1 MEFELSIDM
10 MIQEIDKYPLFLK
23 RNNLIS
29 TCDGAK
35 HHKYSRP
42 LESANVINRDALYHS
57 STSSTLSSSSPSSF
71 KLDHPNETPPSWMDI
86 KQAMIL
92 KQKQHL
98 PIPSSLLAPEQQSN
112 HSAHIKSHPPIAA
125 DTWETTLEKCI
136 KSIVSIKATRVRCLD
151 TEIPGVF
158 SATGFVVDSKRGIIL
173 SNRHVVSISPIVA
186 QAVLCNYE
194 EIELKPIYRDP
205 IHDFGFLQYD
215 PAKVRFLDIDPID
228 LYPEGARIGQEIR
241 VVGNDAGEKLSILSG
256 TLARLDREAP
266 DYGIGE
272 YNDFNTF
279 YLQAASSTSAGSSG
293 SPVLDLQG
301 RAIALNAGGASRA
314 SSSYYLPLYR
324 VQRALKCIQQQ
335 QNQVISRGTLQ
346 TEFVYRSYD
355 ELLQLGLAKHIE
367 QRLRSLH
374 NDDYMV
380 DSNGDHSLNQVSEGL
395 LVVKSL
401 LPDGPASAYLEP
413 GDILLTGNGSI
424 ISTFIELED
433 LLDTHVEQS
442 ISLVVSRAGEINE
455 YTMVVQDLHGI
466 TPHRYVEFGGGV
478 MHDLS
483 YQMAHSYGLSLNN
496 PGVYV
501 AAGGY
506 IMGTAHAL
514 RRSVIQNVNNQQV
527 RHLDDLMEI
536 LQQIP
541 HGSRVPIRF
550 YSLSRAMKDRVMLL
564 HVDRRWHRFCLAV
577 RNDDTGLWDYH
588 YFGPAPPDLQEN
600 SESLPPSLSLA
611 ALNVSS
617 TTPDIS
623 RKHQEQA
630 SIKAITCP
638 LQRLSKSL
646 VSVDCYPPF
655 VIDGIRD
662 SHSFG
667 SGLVISLDPPL
678 VISDRDT
685 VPTALCD
692 ISLTFGNSVTVSAR
706 VEFLHPF
713 YNFAILSFDPVP
725 LVSSGLEV
733 HAAEL
738 SDSNLERNDKV
749 NYVGLG
755 GDSSAI
761 TKKTYIAAIRAVRT
775 KEGTPARWR
784 AINVQA
790 LKTGENLGGQG
801 GVLADDDGRVQAYWM
816 SFSTEDNDKEVMT
829 IMGGL
834 PTKLWQPTVMKMVQY
849 CIDKNNIDAIGLATR
864 PTVRGL
870 DAEFWTMQ
878 LVHARLL
885 NLPEKWLDVFGASD
899 HPHVL
904 YLLGFTNPSSPCAH
918 VLKAGDLVLSINGD
932 IISTVTDLNQY
943 DQEENL
949 SMVIFREGQEMT
961 LSVPTTLYDGQ
972 ETTRVIGW
980 QGLFV
985 QEAYQAA
992 KEQVRREVPEGVY
1005 VSCCLFGSPAQV
1017 SIKTGVWI
1025 TEIDKTPV
1033 PTMDDFLAAV
1043 TKGKTTTPPLPTSP
1057 SSASTFSSSSSSL
1070 DSNATSDQQR
1080 PNNNTTHWLLSRPTP
1095 SEAEMTKMDRS
1106 THVRVKY
1113 ITYNNVAHVSMLHL
1127 DHHYWPTWQIQKDD
1141 TNPLGWNHESFSTL

>member
-1 MEFELSIDM
+1 MSE
-10 MIQEIDKYPLFLK
+10 
-23 RNNLIS
+23 
-29 TCDGAK
+29 T
-35 HHKYSRP
+35 
-42 LESANVINRDALYHS
+42 ANVTNRDALYHS
-57 STSSTLSSSSPSSF
+57 SSSSPSSL
-71 KLDHPNETPPSWMDI
+71 KLDHPNENPPSWMNM
-86 KQAMIL
+86 KQAMVL
-92 KQKQHL
+92 KQQQHL
-98 PIPSSLLAPEQQSN
+98 PLPSSLLAPKQQTN
-112 HSAHIKSHPPIAA
+112 HSAHIKAHPPIAT
-125 DTWETTLEKCI
+125 DTWENTLEKCI

-215 PAKVRFLDIDPID
+215 PAKVRFLDINPIE
-228 LYPEGARIGQEIR
+228 LYPDGARVGQEIR

-293 SPVLDLQG
+293 SPVLDLHG

-314 SSSYYLPLYR
+314 SSSYYLPLNR

-355 ELLQLGLAKHIE
+355 ELLQLGLAKYIE
-367 QRLRSLH
+367 RRLRSLH
-374 NDDYMV
+374 NDDGDAYSSV
-380 DSNGDHSLNQVSEGL
+380 DSNGGHNLNQVSQGL

-401 LPDGPASAYLEP
+401 LPGGPASAYLEP

-442 ISLVVSRAGEINE
+442 ISLVVSRAGEIKE
-455 YTMVVQDLHGI
+455 CTMMVQDLHGI

-483 YQMAHSYGLSLNN
+483 YQMAHSYGLSLND

-501 AAGGY
+501 AAAGY

-514 RRSVIQNVNNQQV
+514 RRSVIQSVNNQRV

-541 HGSRVPIRF
+541 HGTRVPIRF

-577 RNDDTGLWDYH
+577 RNDGTGLWDYQ
-588 YFGPAPPDLQEN
+588 YFGPAPSKRQEN
-600 SESLPPSLSLA
+600 TASLPPTQSLA
-611 ALNVSS
+611 TLNVSS
-617 TTPDIS
+617 TTPDVTQELQGIA
-623 RKHQEQA
+623 QEQPPF
-630 SIKAITCP
+630 KALTCP
-638 LQRLSKSL
+638 LQRLSKAL

-685 VPTALCD
+685 IPTALCD
-692 ISLTFGNSVTVSAR
+692 ISLTFGNSVTTSAR

-713 YNFAILSFDPVP
+713 YNFAILSFDPLP
-725 LVSSGLEV
+725 IVSSGLEV
-733 HAAEL
+733 HAAKL

-755 GDSSAI
+755 GDSSTI

-784 AINVQA
+784 AVNVQA
-790 LKTGENLGGQG
+790 LKTNEHLGGQG

-816 SFSTEDNDKEVMT
+816 SFSTEDEEKEVMT

-834 PTKLWQPTVMKMVQY
+834 PTKLWRPTVMKMIQY
-849 CIDKNNIDAIGLATR
+849 CIDKDMHKNNIDALGLVTR

-885 NLPEKWLDVFGASD
+885 NLPEKWLDVFGASG

-918 VLKAGDLVLSINGD
+918 VLKAGDLVLSINGN
-932 IISTVTDLNQY
+932 IMTTVTDLNQY
-943 DQEENL
+943 DQEEIL

-992 KEQVRREVPEGVY
+992 KEQMRAEVPEGVY

-1017 SIKTGVWI
+1017 SMKVGVWI
-1025 TEIDKTPV
+1025 TEIDRTAV
-1033 PTMDDFLAAV
+1033 PTMDAFLAAV
-1043 TKGKTTTPPLPTSP
+1043 TRGKATTAPLPTSP
-1057 SSASTFSSSSSSL
+1057 LSAPTSSL
-1070 DSNATSDQQR
+1070 DSNASADQKR
-1080 PNNNTTHWLLSRPTP
+1080 PNNNTTHWLLSQPTC
-1095 SEAEMTKMDRS
+1095 SEAEMTNMDQS

-1113 ITYNNVAHVSMLHL
+1113 ITSNNVAHVSMLRL